1 MDMEKLIR
9 IFLFA
14 AIFFNDTMVLLLGFN
29 IGFKK
34 GFKKAKEIDDKI
46 FDELQKERSK
56 SNGNV

>member
-1 MDMEKLIR
+1 MDIEKI
-9 IFLFA
+9 IIIMSFVVFK
-14 AIFFNDTMVLLLGFN
+14 NTTVLLLGFI